1 MLKEIHEQP
10 EAMRETI
17 GERLYGGRVRLGLGG
32 DDDEL
37 LHERRARSRSRRAA
51 RRTTRG
57 SSAAT

>member
-32 DDDEL
+32 DEDEL
-37 LHERRARSRSRRAA
+37 LHGVERSRSPPAA
-51 RRTTRG
+51 PPTTRV